1 MLLQEDKD
9 DIFGTNKTN
18 QLDHECI
25 EFQAFPKGRWKCLS
39 DHNSIKS
46 IPAKLDKFKFREKD
60 MSKILQ
66 NMLQDNEKIIPLL
79 GLHGIGKSA
88 LARNT
93 LHYATDR
100 KLFTGG
106 IMFI

>member
-1 MLLQEDKD
+1 
-9 DIFGTNKTN
+9 
-18 QLDHECI
+18 
-25 EFQAFPKGRWKCLS
+25 
-39 DHNSIKS
+39 
-46 IPAKLDKFKFREKD
+46 